1 MSSADLSPVDTE
13 LVAVFV
19 SSGTLGD
26 KGNLLSK
33 VEFSI
38 GLGVDTLN
46 LDQGNTVVL
55 VTKTSL
61 VSQNGTFNVKS
72 GGSL

>member
-1 MSSADLSPVDTE
+1 MSSADLSPVDAE

-26 KGNLLSK
+26 EGNLLSK
-33 VEFSI
+33 VEFGI

-46 LDQGNTVVL
+46 LD
-55 VTKTSL
+55 
-61 VSQNGTFNVKS
+61 
-72 GGSL
+72 